1 MNILITGANGQ
12 VGAETGRCAWPTGWR
27 IARFD
32 RQALNITDESAL
44 SDAADRVVPDL
55 IVNLAAYTAVDCA
68 ESESVQA
75 FAVNR
80 DGPANLAGL
89 CAQRRIALFHVST
102 DYVFDGSKRGPYLED
117 DPVGPLGVYGAS
129 KEAGESAIRRALDR
143 HLILRT
149 AWVYGAH
156 GRNFVKTMLRVGGER
171 DTLRVVADQIG
182 TPTWAADIARTLAYL
197 AQAVLSGTER
207 WGTYHY
213 TGAGETSWAGF
224 ADAIFEFAAPMIGRR
239 PAVIPIG
246 TADYPTAAR
255 RPPNSRLDCGKIARE
270 FGIVARPWQEGL
282 KSMLSE
288 LQTLAARE
296 TP

>member
-1 MNILITGANGQ
+1 MNVLITGANGQ

-27 IARFD
+27 IARLD

-44 SDAADRVVPDL
+44 SDAADRLGLDL

-68 ESESVQA
+68 ESEPIQA

-80 DGPANLAGL
+80 DGPANLAAL
-89 CAQRRIALFHVST
+89 CARRRIPLFHVST
-102 DYVFDGSKRGPYLED
+102 DYVFDGTKKGPYLED
-117 DPVGPLGVYGAS
+117 DPLGPLGVYGAS
-129 KEAGESAIRRALDR
+129 KEAGEAAIRRALDR

-156 GRNFVKTMLRVGGER
+156 GGNFVKTMLRVGEER
-171 DTLRVVADQIG
+171 GSLRVVADQIG
-182 TPTWAADIARTLAYL
+182 APTWAADIASTLAYL
-197 AQAVLSGTER
+197 AQAVLCGAER

-224 ADAIFEFAAPMIGRR
+224 ADAIFELAAPMIGRR
-239 PAVIPIG
+239 PAVIPIS

-255 RPPNSRLDCGKIARE
+255 RPANSRLDCGKIARE
-270 FGIVARPWQEGL
+270 FGVVTRPWQEGL
-282 KSMLSE
+282 KRMLSE
-288 LQTLAARE
+288 LQTRAVPG